1 MKSSD
6 GESFEAE
13 LTAVPVLNYKNETE
27 SYTII
32 VKKKEEPSLETKEV
46 VNEVFIEKPVENTF
60 ATVTSGYSEK
70 VEPSFLSGLFHEI
83 LTPINVILGFVQDL
97 TDSIS
102 NLTPEQKESA
112 DIINQNRERLLNTM
126 NGVIEYSNI
135 QKNNIDLNISTVAAT
150 EIIEELQ
157 SNIKQITGPKEIEFA
172 YGKISSSLK
181 FKTDRERFQNLISL
195 LVKFAVGLTR
205 EKKIYFSAYPKNE
218 NEFIVSIKDNYD
230 HATKYLF
237 EFYKNGF
244 LGEKF
249 DSKEFGISRLSLELA
264 KAILRILNGKA
275 EISVVDNNEDLF
287 FIFPIEFRKN
297 EKPEPVKVE
306 INDGKIEQ
314 AIEELTDESASEV
327 KQDLNTIEEE
337 LKELEADQAEEAVSE
352 TELETDQAQEAVSET
367 ELEDDQE
374 QETAS
379 DTELEA
385 EQELASD
392 FEAIVDEIK
401 NEEETD
407 SSVSG
412 DTPIKIDLSKLR
424 CLYIEDQ
431 VDSQI
436 LFKVQMKEL
445 KEIKFA
451 VSFEEALPLL
461 DSDSFDFIVMDIN
474 LQGEY
479 NGLDALKLIRKM
491 PTHENVPI
499 IAVTAYVLPGD
510 KEKFIATGFSEFI
523 SKPIFKEKMLYSLMK
538 IFSAEM

>member
-1 MKSSD
+1 
-6 GESFEAE
+6 
-13 LTAVPVLNYKNETE
+13 V
-27 SYTII
+27 
-32 VKKKEEPSLETKEV
+32 
-46 VNEVFIEKPVENTF
+46 
-60 ATVTSGYSEK
+60 
-70 VEPSFLSGLFHEI
+70 
-83 LTPINVILGFVQDL
+83 
-97 TDSIS
+97 
-102 NLTPEQKESA
+102 
-112 DIINQNRERLLNTM
+112 
-126 NGVIEYSNI
+126 
-135 QKNNIDLNISTVAAT
+135 
-150 EIIEELQ
+150 
-157 SNIKQITGPKEIEFA
+157 
-172 YGKISSSLK
+172 
-181 FKTDRERFQNLISL
+181 
-195 LVKFAVGLTR
+195 
-205 EKKIYFSAYPKNE
+205 
-218 NEFIVSIKDNYD
+218 
-230 HATKYLF
+230 
-237 EFYKNGF
+237 
-244 LGEKF
+244 
-249 DSKEFGISRLSLELA
+249 
-264 KAILRILNGKA
+264 
-275 EISVVDNNEDLF
+275 
-287 FIFPIEFRKN
+287 
-297 EKPEPVKVE
+297 
-306 INDGKIEQ
+306 
-314 AIEELTDESASEV
+314 
-327 KQDLNTIEEE
+327 
-337 LKELEADQAEEAVSE
+337 
-352 TELETDQAQEAVSET
+352 QEA
-367 ELEDDQE
+367 DQE